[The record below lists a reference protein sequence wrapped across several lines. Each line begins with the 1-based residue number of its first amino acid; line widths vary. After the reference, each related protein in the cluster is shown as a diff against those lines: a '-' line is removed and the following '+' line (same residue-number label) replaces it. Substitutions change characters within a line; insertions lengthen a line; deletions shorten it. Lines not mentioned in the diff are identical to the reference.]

1 MAADQQVQDV
11 ERFGAAFRGLLE
23 QLLETFEPAGADDAL
38 VALADVAPEMVVNT
52 VLGEPELC
60 RDSRELALA
69 A

>member
-1 MAADQQVQDV
+1 MSAYQQVEDIQ
-11 ERFGAAFRGLLE
+11 RFGTTFSRLL
-23 QLLETFEPAGADDAL
+23 QQFLETFEPVGADDAL

-52 VLGEPELC
+52 VLGEPELR